1 MRRVLLH
8 GQCRGGLY
16 TLPPSTSKFQ
26 KLVFSAK
33 KFQLIGDIVIW
44 VTHLVTL
51 FVVLFPG
58 ITCLVHIL
66 A

>member
-16 TLPPSTSKFQ
+16 PLPPSTSKFR